1 MIREIEPHATGS
13 SIAHSGICDI
23 TCCHFGTSLNVREA
37 KHTHELETRSR
48 QRQCNVGPIRAECR
62 IPRARLCLPGALAR
76 FLHRSG
82 CLANTAWLS
91 ERLTLAAAEDLA
103 ATWTKD
109 PQAHYKLLLADQP
122 LTTSRRLLLA
132 LVRMC
137 FHLNFFFRR
146 ISDIAGNGRSDKL
159 PFAQNLGQSPLQ
171 AQMGTVCD
179 VSLEPDAG
187 LELTRPLEA
196 FRSLSCCRILNVG
209 FAAPQVPPHLLAR
222 RERGPGFA
230 VTLHTAQP
238 YRTVCSACG
247 FLRGLGGATRNDH
260 GYEFLESVNGAHIQV
275 STVNNTPYVV
285 LGDWQPGFGFRKQE
299 GVEMVQLKILSQV
312 FNFTYSLSVSS
323 GDYGSLRNGHWTG
336 LIGKVLRKE
345 SDLAL
350 SEISFEM
357 NRTSVV
363 SYQYPAVF
371 DVISFVARAPGVTPF
386 AFAIIRP
393 FDGQIWLS
401 VALSLLVGSLLLEAL
416 RLSPAESGPG
426 DRPNFWFLLS
436 TLGRQNAWQGEHESP
451 GYRLFL
457 GPWWL
462 YVLVMTTLYSGR
474 LVAFM
479 SVPVYEPSIRNL
491 EQLED
496 AIRHKGFK
504 LCTHRQTIFIEY
516 IRMARS
522 GALNEVRLR
531 QMGDESSLLV
541 SDRRTGLLWAL
552 KYPYA
557 YMDSKMS
564 ILSGMST
571 LLDAK
576 DALRL
581 HVADDNMGV
590 EYCGAVFQ
598 KDCPLREQL
607 NAASRVLFETGHLT
621 KWLSQAMRR
630 LDEVTEDPRLDF
642 HQRRE
647 NPLSASD
654 FNGSFYLLG
663 AGFVVAAAALGLE
676 MCCMA
681 LRDRMVVYY
690 RPRTVLKKSGLRPL
704 GKPRT
709 DRDLKVALAVR

>member
-1 MIREIEPHATGS
+1 
-13 SIAHSGICDI
+13 
-23 TCCHFGTSLNVREA
+23 
-37 KHTHELETRSR
+37 
-48 QRQCNVGPIRAECR
+48 
-62 IPRARLCLPGALAR
+62 
-76 FLHRSG
+76 
-82 CLANTAWLS
+82 
-91 ERLTLAAAEDLA
+91 
-103 ATWTKD
+103 
-109 PQAHYKLLLADQP
+109 
-122 LTTSRRLLLA
+122 
-132 LVRMC
+132 
-137 FHLNFFFRR
+137 
-146 ISDIAGNGRSDKL
+146 
-159 PFAQNLGQSPLQ
+159 
-171 AQMGTVCD
+171 MGTVCD

-209 FAAPQVPPHLLAR
+209 FAAPQVPPHLL
-222 RERGPGFA
+222 
-230 VTLHTAQP
+230 
-238 YRTVCSACG
+238 
-247 FLRGLGGATRNDH
+247 
-260 GYEFLESVNGAHIQV
+260 
-275 STVNNTPYVV
+275 
-285 LGDWQPGFGFRKQE
+285 
-299 GVEMVQLKILSQV
+299 
-312 FNFTYSLSVSS
+312 
-323 GDYGSLRNGHWTG
+323 
-336 LIGKVLRKE
+336 E

-350 SEISFEM
+350 SEISFEV
-357 NRTSVV
+357 NRTKVV

-516 IRMARS
+516 IRVAYERKMARS

-607 NAASRVLFETGHLT
+607 NAASRVLFETGHLK

-630 LDEVTEDPRLDF
+630 LDEVTEDPRHDF